1 MTQETVIYLARE
13 ALGVALL
20 VSAPILGLSML
31 VGLIISILQ
40 ATTQIHEQTL
50 TFIPKIIATVIALLI
65 FGPWMLTTLLHF
77 AETLFTELPNFIN

>member
-50 TFIPKIIATVIALLI
+50 TFIPKIIAAVIALLI